1 MATLSA
7 GSAASI
13 RGTLFQIP
21 TLLGFSLQSFTPSG
35 ESKRRF
41 PSLLSALALS
51 WVTSRAS
58 HRCSSGFFLPKK
70 PCPYLR
76 PHGLGEV
83 RTSCSLGLMDLSGF
97 LSDDACTKMSLLCA
111 APLVLMSLSSHENS
125 DPEPQ
130 GVGPS
135 SDRHLPSKRV
145 PARMA
150 FLTICVR
157 YLLGRSARRGL
168 FFPLG
173 GKKILTSL
181 PYSLFATNRL
191 PPNGR

>member
-1 MATLSA
+1 MKERLPCSFNVPHAGFGYPLCGLSCLNPWDPLSDPYA
-7 GSAASI
+7 LGLLPSKLCSFWGIEKTISI
-13 RGTLFQIP
+13 SSLRSCTF
-21 TLLGFSLQSFTPSG
+21 LGNLTGLPPVLQ
-35 ESKRRF
+35 R
-41 PSLLSALALS
+41 
-51 WVTSRAS
+51 
-58 HRCSSGFFLPKK
+58 FLPPQKAVS
-70 PCPYLR
+70 LIA

-97 LSDDACTKMSLLCA
+97 LSNDACTKMSLLCA

-157 YLLGRSARRGL
+157 YLFGRSARRGL

-173 GKKILTSL
+173 
-181 PYSLFATNRL
+181 
-191 PPNGR
+191 

>member
-1 MATLSA
+1 MATLST
-7 GSAASI
+7 GSATSI

-21 TLLGFSLQSFTPSG
+21 TLVGFALQSFAPFG

-58 HRCSSGFFLPKK
+58 HRCSSGFILPKK
-70 PCPYLR
+70 PSPFLH

-83 RTSCSLGLMDLSGF
+83 GSACSPGLMDLSGF
-97 LSDDACTKMSLLCA
+97 LPDTACTEMSLLCT
-111 APLVLMSLSSHENS
+111 APLALTSSTFRKVE

-130 GVGPS
+130 GFGPA
-135 SDRHLPSKRV
+135 SDWPFPRMGANPYGLLHQLHPLP
-145 PARMA
+145 
-150 FLTICVR
+150 L
-157 YLLGRSARRGL
+157 
-168 FFPLG
+168 
-173 GKKILTSL
+173 KKISSL
-181 PYSLFATNRL
+181 RTIFSSPGPMSLAIHQDTFFAANCL